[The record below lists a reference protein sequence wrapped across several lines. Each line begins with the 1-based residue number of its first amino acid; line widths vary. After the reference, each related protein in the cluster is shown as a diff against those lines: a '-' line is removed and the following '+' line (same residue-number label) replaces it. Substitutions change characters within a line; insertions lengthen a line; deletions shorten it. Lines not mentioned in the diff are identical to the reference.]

1 MANEKFDP
9 QGQITDVEIKLECLR
24 LAVEFG
30 TQRDLQN
37 PKQLANT
44 YYEWVMKGSLP
55 TSPSGNRKDD
65 RPNESENHRSVR
77 KGSIPKV
84 TKMKL

>member
-1 MANEKFDP
+1 ME
-9 QGQITDVEIKLECLR
+9 QREIRMECLR

-30 TQRDLQN
+30 SQRDLEN
-37 PKQLANT
+37 PRQLADV
-44 YYEWVMKGSLP
+44 YYEWVMEGSLEI
-55 TSPSGNRKDD
+55 SPSGNRKDD
-65 RPNESENHRSVR
+65 RPNESENHRSVS

>member
-1 MANEKFDP
+1 ME
-9 QGQITDVEIKLECLR
+9 QHEIRMECLR

-30 TQRDLQN
+30 SQRDLEN
-37 PKQLANT
+37 PKELADI
-44 YYEWVMKGSLP
+44 YYEWVMEGSLEI
-55 TSPSGNRKDD
+55 SPSGNRKDD

-77 KGSIPKV
+77 KGSISKV

>member
-1 MANEKFDP
+1 ME
-9 QGQITDVEIKLECLR
+9 QHEIRMECLR

-30 TQRDLQN
+30 SQRDLEN
-37 PKQLANT
+37 PKQLADI
-44 YYEWVMKGSLP
+44 YYEWVMEGSLAI
-55 TSPSGNRKDD
+55 SPSGNRKDD

>member
-1 MANEKFDP
+1 ME
-9 QGQITDVEIKLECLR
+9 QREIRMECLR

-30 TQRDLQN
+30 SQRDLEN
-37 PKQLANT
+37 PRQLADI
-44 YYEWVMKGSLP
+44 YYEWVMEGSLEM
-55 TSPSGNRKDD
+55 SPSGNRKDD

>member
-1 MANEKFDP
+1 M
-9 QGQITDVEIKLECLR
+9 ECLR

-30 TQRDLQN
+30 SQRDLEN
-37 PKQLANT
+37 PKQLADV
-44 YYEWVMKGSLP
+44 YYEWVMEGSLEI
-55 TSPSGNRKDD
+55 SPSGNRKDD

>member
-1 MANEKFDP
+1 
-9 QGQITDVEIKLECLR
+9 VEQREIRMECLR

-30 TQRDLQN
+30 SQRDLEN
-37 PKQLANT
+37 PRQLADI
-44 YYEWVMKGSLP
+44 YYEWVMEGSLEM
-55 TSPSGNRKDD
+55 SPSGNRKDD

>member
-1 MANEKFDP
+1 M
-9 QGQITDVEIKLECLR
+9 ECLR

-30 TQRDLQN
+30 SQRDLEN
-37 PKQLANT
+37 PKKLADT
-44 YYEWVMKGSLP
+44 YYEWVMEGSLEI
-55 TSPSGNRKDD
+55 SPSGNRKDD

-77 KGSIPKV
+77 KGSISKV